1 MAGIRRGTAT
11 SKDPRRP
18 GQPRPGQPHP
28 ARFGGVFERNFEPVR
43 RYAARRLGVRQADDI
58 AAETFARAFRARG
71 TFQPA
76 RGSSVR
82 AWLFGFAVNIVREQ
96 ERSASR
102 QYRAYERFGRGRDD
116 GDHWEDVTD
125 RLVDHARIESALQD
139 LSPDARD
146 LLLLVAG
153 IGLSYKEAAA
163 ALGVRVGTVKSR
175 VSRARAQVA
184 TRLEERQAETRKG
197 QGKEVR
203 SD

>member
-1 MAGIRRGTAT
+1 VV
-11 SKDPRRP
+11 D
-18 GQPRPGQPHP
+18 PHP
-28 ARFGGVFERNFEPVR
+28 GVSIGLDTDDLLASVADPTRFGGVFERNFEQVR

-58 AAETFARAFRARG
+58 AAETFARAFRARA

-102 QYRAYERFGRGRDD
+102 QNRAYERFSRGRDD
-116 GDHWEDVTD
+116 GDDHWEDVTD
-125 RLVDHARIESALQD
+125 RLVDHARIESALRD
-139 LSPDARD
+139 LSPEARD

-184 TRLEERQAETRKG
+184 TRLEERQAQTREG